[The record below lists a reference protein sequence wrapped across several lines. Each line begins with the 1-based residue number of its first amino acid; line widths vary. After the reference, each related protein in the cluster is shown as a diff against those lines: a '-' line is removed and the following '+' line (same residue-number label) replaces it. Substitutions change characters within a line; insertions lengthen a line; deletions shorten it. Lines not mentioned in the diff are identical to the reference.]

1 MSKAM
6 SKFTTVG
13 RQKLE
18 ASLVEIFGEIC
29 TAQYCLMKVR
39 PKVRT
44 FLLKVAAGES
54 IHPEIVRMQLGYV
67 LLLWRGGALRNI
79 DIEGCAQLISQTIS
93 LTVILSLVVRKGGLE
108 KHGPPK
114 LFITYLSYDLS

>member
-6 SKFTTVG
+6 TKFTAVG

-18 ASLVEIFGEIC
+18 ASLVEIFGEIS

-54 IHPEIVRMQLGYV
+54 IHPEIVRMQLGV
-67 LLLWRGGALRNI
+67 FVKSAILRA
-79 DIEGCAQLISQTIS
+79 EVF
-93 LTVILSLVVRKGGLE
+93 VI
-108 KHGPPK
+108 
-114 LFITYLSYDLS
+114 